1 MSSQVLWKLPSTPL
15 SITAGDVH
23 VWQIALDQSAES
35 IAHFQATLSSDEQ
48 ARADRFHF
56 DRDRRRYSVA
66 RGGLRSILGR
76 YLDCAPQQLVFA
88 YGPYGKPYLLLA
100 SNQVPLHFNL
110 AHSHELAL
118 CVITLVSEVGVD
130 VEYTRRQVTDFD
142 KIAARFFSAD
152 ENAVYRTLPA
162 PDRRAA
168 FFRCWTRKEAFIKA
182 IGEGLSY
189 PLDRFVVSLAP
200 DQPAAILSIN
210 DSAVAPAA
218 WMLFHVEPAVDYV
231 GAVAVRGSRL
241 QLSGWLYQQEVG

>member
-1 MSSQVLWKLPSTPL
+1 MSSQHIWKLPSTPL
-15 SITAGDVH
+15 SLTANDVH
-23 VWQIALDQSAES
+23 VWQIALDQSEENV
-35 IAHFQATLSSDEQ
+35 AHFQTTLSADER

-76 YLDCAPQQLVFA
+76 YLDCAPHQLAFA
-88 YGPYGKPYLLLA
+88 YGPQGKPYLLLA
-100 SNQVPLHFNL
+100 SNQIPLHFNL
-110 AHSHELAL
+110 AHSQELAL
-118 CVITLVSEVGVD
+118 CAITLVSEVGVD

-162 PDRRAA
+162 QGRRAA

-182 IGEGLSY
+182 VGEGLSY

-200 DQPAAILSIN
+200 NQPAAILSIDGSAVE
-210 DSAVAPAA
+210 DSA
-218 WMLFHVEPAVDYV
+218 WTLFHVEPAVDYV
-231 GAVAVRGSRL
+231 GAVVVHGSRP
-241 QLSGWLYQQEVG
+241 QLSGWMYQRDVG